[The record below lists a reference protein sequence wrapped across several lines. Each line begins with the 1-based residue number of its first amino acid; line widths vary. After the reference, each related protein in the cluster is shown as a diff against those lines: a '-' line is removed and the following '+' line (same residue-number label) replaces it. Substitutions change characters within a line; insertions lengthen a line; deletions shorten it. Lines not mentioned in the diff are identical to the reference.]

1 MRYTRHESG
10 SEMRRVISALASKH
24 GVDLTADR
32 VVLSLHQPGG
42 GLLCIHN
49 RYQTRLKSDPMKEHV
64 DKRST
69 RNFLLI
75 SKPYSS
81 NLDEE
86 NLYPTLH
93 AVAFLTIHGDWI
105 PFEAW
110 WYRQFY
116 RVAEPRPDG
125 DGFVQ
130 VDEVGQADLAD
141 WTEKW
146 AREIEDH
153 WQLLEH
159 GEKVE
164 WLENGVRVE
173 RVWDDVQHWYS
184 NKVLRPPVIRF
195 VQSE

>member
-1 MRYTRHESG
+1 MKAC
-10 SEMRRVISALASKH
+10 SEMRKVISALASKH
-24 GVDLTADR
+24 GMDLTADR
-32 VVLSLHQPGG
+32 VCLSLGRRGYATLSIGRYWPSLK
-42 GLLCIHN
+42 LLPVEE
-49 RYQTRLKSDPMKEHV
+49 RV
-64 DKRST
+64 DERSVT
-69 RNFLLI
+69 NFLLI
-75 SKPYSS
+75 QELSS
-81 NLDEE
+81 LLSERNL
-86 NLYPTLH
+86 H
-93 AVAFLTIHGDWI
+93 QASRSVGFLVIHGDWI
-105 PFEAW
+105 PFHKSL
-110 WYRQFY
+110 YSSYFQ
-116 RVAEPRPDG
+116 VAELRPDG